1 MNVNLHAL
9 QPNFLNRELHYV
21 IAASENQFRFAEL
34 DEQPSPNEQKIYCF
48 LVDKELTIPAGN
60 VTIKESYVLAT
71 EPAYPL
77 VKNAEDF
84 IRIIDCIGDN
94 CTSKAVR
101 NFPDNEIDNIYSAL
115 QEKYLDVDKHLVKS
129 PEFQHLLFVLPQAEV
144 SISATMVYFK
154 EKMQITEQHYEK
166 LKEEQAEQ

>member
-21 IAASENQFRFAEL
+21 IASSENNFRFAEL
-34 DEQPSPNEQKIYCF
+34 DEQPAAGEEKFYCF

-60 VTIKESYVLAT
+60 VTVKESYVLST
-71 EPAYPL
+71 EPAYP
-77 VKNAEDF
+77 VARKAEDF
-84 IRIIDCIGDN
+84 ISIIDCIGDN

-101 NFPDNEIDNIYSAL
+101 NFTDEEIEGIYQAL
-115 QEKYLDVDKHLVKS
+115 KQKYVEVEKHLVKS
-129 PEFQHLLFVLPQAEV
+129 PEFQHLLFVLPQVEI

-166 LKEEQAEQ
+166 LKEEKAEQ